1 MTFESRFQSFTET
14 ADPSHGAARLKALR
28 AELARRDLHG
38 FIVPRADEHQNEY
51 APANAERLAWLTGFT
66 GSAGLAIVL
75 RERAAIFVDGRYG
88 LQVRD
93 QVDAR
98 AFQPLDVVE
107 TPPHEWLAA
116 QAGAGQR
123 IGYDP
128 WLTTPAGCERYAKA
142 ARQAGAELVATPD
155 NPLDA
160 IWADRPPA
168 PCAPVRLHPKRFA
181 GVEAPRK
188 LAAVAAALEGAQA
201 LLVSNPHNVAWAFNI
216 RGGDVAHTPLPLAYA
231 LVRAQAPP
239 TLYVASAKLA
249 ADVRAALEKICE
261 VSEPA
266 SLTAD
271 LEALGRA
278 GQRVRFD
285 TTTVAMRLVETLRAA
300 GGEPELGADPI
311 TLMKARKNAAE
322 IRGARAAHLRDGAAL
337 CEFLAWFA
345 QEAPKGKLTEI
356 DAVQALETFRRATG
370 RLREI
375 SFPTISGAGPNGAIV
390 HYRVTE
396 ATNRRIGKGLFLLD
410 SGAQYEDGTTD
421 VTRTI
426 AVGAPT
432 AEMRDRFTR
441 VLKGH
446 IAIARSLF
454 PKGATGAQLD
464 AFARRAL
471 WEAGLDYDHGTGHGV
486 GAFLSVHEGPQNI
499 SKRGSCPLE
508 PGMIVSN
515 EPGYYKAGAYGIRI
529 ENLVLVET
537 REVKGGERETYG
549 FETLTLAPIDLA
561 CVEPKLLTREESRWL
576 DAYHAQVRKAL
587 APLLSARA
595 RKWLAQA
602 TRKLKR
608 GADA

>member
-1 MTFESRFQSFTET
+1 MIFEARFQTFSDT

-38 FIVPRADEHQNEY
+38 FIAPRADEHQNEY
-51 APANAERLAWLTGFT
+51 VPANAERLAWLTGFT
-66 GSAGLAIVL
+66 GSAGLAIAL

-98 AFQPLDVVE
+98 AFQPLDVSE
-107 TPPHEWLAA
+107 RPPHEWLAA
-116 QAGAGQR
+116 NAGKGER
-123 IGYDP
+123 IGFDP
-128 WLTTPAGCERYAKA
+128 ALMTPASVERYAKA
-142 ARQAGAELVATPD
+142 ARQAGAELVAVDD
-155 NPLDA
+155 NPIDA
-160 IWADRPPA
+160 IWADRPAA
-168 PCAPVRLHPKRFA
+168 PCAPIRLHPTRLA
-181 GVEAPRK
+181 GLAAPRK
-188 LAAVAAALEGAQA
+188 LAAVATALEDAQA
-201 LLVSNPHNVAWAFNI
+201 LVVSNPHNVAWAFNI
-216 RGGDVAHTPLPLAYA
+216 RGADVAHTPLPLAYA
-231 LVRAQAPP
+231 LIRANGQQ
-239 TLYVASAKLA
+239 TLYVASAKLDA
-249 ADVRAALEKICE
+249 RTREALAKICE
-261 VSEPA
+261 LSAPADLVS
-266 SLTAD
+266 D

-278 GQRVRFD
+278 GARVRFD
-285 TTTVAMRLVETLRAA
+285 AATASVRLVESLRAA
-300 GGEPELGADPI
+300 GGQVDLGADPI

-337 CEFLAWFA
+337 AEFLAWFA
-345 QEAPKGKLTEI
+345 QEAPKGRLTEI
-356 DAVQALETFRRATG
+356 DAVKALESFRRDTG
-370 RLREI
+370 VLREI

-390 HYRVTE
+390 HYRVSE
-396 ATNRRIGKGLFLLD
+396 RTNRRIGKGLFLLD

-426 AVGAPT
+426 AVGVPN

-446 IAIARSLF
+446 IAIARSVF
-454 PKGATGAQLD
+454 PKGTTGAQLD

-499 SKRGSCPLE
+499 SKRGSCALE

-515 EPGYYKAGAYGIRI
+515 EPGHYKAGAYGIRI
-529 ENLVLVET
+529 ENLVLVEK
-537 REVKGGERETYG
+537 REIKDAERETLG

-561 CVEPKLLTREESRWL
+561 CVEPKLLTREELRWL

-587 APLLSARA
+587 SPLVSARA
-595 RKWLAQA
+595 RTWLRAA
-602 TRKLKR
+602 TRPLTR
-608 GADA
+608 G